1 MSPQDHAV
9 EHLAPSG
16 QCCCGAFGRR
26 ALAGSNQSLGATLKV
41 IAEPDPNLELSLP
54 GPPPQG
60 QRGPATHSCLH
71 RTAPHAFKAMADW
84 TPKTALRKLTQH

>member
-41 IAEPDPNLELSLP
+41 IAEPDPNLELSHFLVHRHKVSADLP
-54 GPPPQG
+54 HTPVCTELLHMPSKPWQTGP
-60 QRGPATHSCLH
+60 L
-71 RTAPHAFKAMADW
+71 
-84 TPKTALRKLTQH
+84 KLL